1 MTGTLAIELRKRQLC
16 NRLILILTALQAGL
30 QRNVALAIIAHPC
43 MPSSLSSRLRTTTV
57 SSTVMVGKG
66 LPEAFNA
73 LPPARQQVYRDL
85 SQNSMQDAKAQ
96 RAALALVAQDT

>member
-1 MTGTLAIELRKRQLC
+1 
-16 NRLILILTALQAGL
+16 
-30 QRNVALAIIAHPC
+30 
-43 MPSSLSSRLRTTTV
+43 
-57 SSTVMVGKG
+57 MVGKG

-96 RAALALVAQDT
+96 RAALALVAQDTQESQVRSSSPGNTAWLVRKMRNVRFLNLHPVAWGSACCKTCCGTATACLIKPLDAA